1 MVHDE
6 KLDRVIGAQ
15 RPNHLQSRDCNWTA
29 SNRTQTT
36 LLYVRGA
43 RFERREYRSI
53 FAKLKAPS
61 IMKIYDYKI
70 VKAKNTEELSKDVAK
85 QVAEGWQPLGAPFG
99 IQEGIAQA
107 LVKHEE

>member
-1 MVHDE
+1 M
-6 KLDRVIGAQ
+6 KQ
-15 RPNHLQSRDCNWTA
+15 FCTA
-29 SNRTQTT
+29 FNRTQTN
-36 LLYVRGA
+36 LLCVRGA
-43 RFERREYRSI
+43 RFERWEYCSI
-53 FAKLKAPS
+53 SASEAAS
-61 IMKIYDYKI
+61 IMKVYDYKI